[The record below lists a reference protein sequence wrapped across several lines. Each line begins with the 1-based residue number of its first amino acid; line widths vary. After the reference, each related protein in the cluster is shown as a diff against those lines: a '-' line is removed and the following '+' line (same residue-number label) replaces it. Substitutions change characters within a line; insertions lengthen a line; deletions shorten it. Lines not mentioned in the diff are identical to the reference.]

1 MTLAS
6 SKRAKEK
13 SGKTGKKC
21 SPGEDADMGD
31 ARLMNHNRDLDKR
44 LKLEMLA
51 KEARGTLKLLKSRF
65 SGSYRSGNL
74 LVDELIPIDK
84 TRPFWQEFLR
94 IEELKDQRLKQLDS
108 NYIAKNVSDGYK
120 YSVPGT
126 EWRDY
131 LITEHGLSQNSVVFD
146 YGCGGFRLGAPL
158 IDFLHSGN
166 YIGFDLSRFFYENG
180 GQRYLEELGLS
191 SKINGVVETQGRRLN
206 KFEEYVRP
214 DFVISMNTLMHV
226 SDDEL
231 DTFFFNISG
240 LASETTKILIDFL
253 PSLFPLKKNSL
264 TFGHRFK
271 TLNKAMSKHG
281 LSLVRLYGH
290 TMLLR
295 KDNIT

>member
-1 MTLAS
+1 M
-6 SKRAKEK
+6 SK
-13 SGKTGKKC
+13 
-21 SPGEDADMGD
+21 GENAVRQVRNVPLDKDADTGD
-31 ARLMNHNRDLDKR
+31 ARLMNHNRALDKR

-131 LITEHGLSQNSVVFD
+131 LIKEHGLTENSVVFD

-166 YIGFDLSRFFYENG
+166 YIGFDLSCFFYENG

-206 KFEEYVRP
+206 KFEEYVTP
-214 DFVISMNTLMHV
+214 NFVISMNTLMHV

-264 TFGHRFK
+264 TFGHSFK

-290 TMLLR
+290 TMLLE

>member
-1 MTLAS
+1 MTRQVRNVPLD
-6 SKRAKEK
+6 K
-13 SGKTGKKC
+13 
-21 SPGEDADMGD
+21 DADMGD
-31 ARLMNHNRDLDKR
+31 ARLINHNRDLDKR

-74 LVDELIPIDK
+74 LVDELVPIDK

-131 LITEHGLSQNSVVFD
+131 LITEHGLTENSVVFD

-240 LASETTKILIDFL
+240 LASETTKVLIDFL